1 MYLKSFL
8 TSIRTSDFRQSV
20 NLALVFL
27 GALDPSKYFPDV
39 AEGVKNLANSIA
51 SGAQAIF
58 DNYGVDAIDAIKD
71 GFASIKTQFGS
82 LIGTE
87 FTVRLDCIDS

>member
-1 MYLKSFL
+1 M
-8 TSIRTSDFRQSV
+8 
-20 NLALVFL
+20 FL